1 MSETQR
7 DDDAGALS
15 RPQLNPVCDWNHPLI
30 MWQAVWDQ
38 LRAHRPQ
45 FSERVDSALDCA
57 LAEIRRLQAMDTRV
71 DTAEPEDDAPED
83 AEPSRAAER
92 EDAEPASTDWHR
104 EWLALRS
111 AALDLIAAMAADE
124 GDPIRRAVWK
134 VRAFLTGPDAPE
146 QGEDKP

>member
-1 MSETQR
+1 MSADYQNCE
-7 DDDAGALS
+7 DAGASHLTVQ
-15 RPQLNPVCDWNHPLI
+15 RDWNHPLI

-83 AEPSRAAER
+83 DAPKDAEPK
-92 EDAEPASTDWHR
+92 DAEPASTDWHR

-124 GDPIRRAVWK
+124 GDPVRRAVWK

-146 QGEDKP
+146 QGEDKS